1 MEHRVE
7 QTTGLISFIGG
18 IKGDY
23 DNNIIRNTL
32 DDKVSFVSRYYTPT
46 LRLSTLSMN
55 ILKEINEDRI
65 KMSPVDF
72 NDNTIVTKV
81 RDTDIKS
88 QAPRMYL
95 IIQTIVLEAYAIV
108 NCFLENPSSLKY
120 LSKKDVQIVRENINY
135 VCDYLGDFE
144 DYISVVSELREL
156 DINFGYIENQ
166 IEVIKGDS

>member
-1 MEHRVE
+1 
-7 QTTGLISFIGG
+7 
-18 IKGDY
+18 
-23 DNNIIRNTL
+23 
-32 DDKVSFVSRYYTPT
+32 
-46 LRLSTLSMN
+46 MN

-88 QAPRMYL
+88 QAPRIYL